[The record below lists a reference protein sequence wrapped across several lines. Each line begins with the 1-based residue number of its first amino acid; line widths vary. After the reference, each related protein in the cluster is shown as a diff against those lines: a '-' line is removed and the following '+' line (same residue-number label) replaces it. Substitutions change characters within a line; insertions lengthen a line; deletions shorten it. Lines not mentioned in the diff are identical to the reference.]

1 MQKKGGFRPIVLRV
15 LLTLLLMAAAAGVT
29 YLSFGTSRTIRRLR
43 RENTALLTQYN
54 ILSHRLDDA
63 LDVMSDIQQRDDN
76 LYRVLLMADPVSEH
90 VRSASYASTNRY
102 EALESLDDAAL
113 VVNVTQKMDLLT
125 RQLYI
130 QSESFNQVVGFFKNH
145 EDMLAHLPAIQP
157 ISNNDLKHT
166 ASGYGS
172 RIDPVYGTVR
182 FHYGMDFTCD
192 IGTPVFAT
200 ADGRIAS
207 TGWEQG
213 YGGVMYTPELPQYL
227 ADRFAEFM
235 PLYRYLQEATPA
247 ATASRLRRREAKSN
261 RSSLV
266 YPSTYISILQDG
278 SVVWATTV
286 PMRKPLKCSPV
297 SRISAISRLSSS
309 KARSQYPISLQ
320 MKQTLNIK
328 L

>member
-1 MQKKGGFRPIVLRV
+1 MLRV

-213 YGGVMYTPELPQYL
+213 YGMTVEIDHGYGYRTRYCHLSAYRSRPGQTVKRGDLIALSGSTGKSTGPHVHYEVVQRGQKVNPVNFYFMDLDAEHYEQIVNL
-227 ADRFAEFM
+227 ADNHGRM
-235 PLYRYLQEATPA
+235 L
-247 ATASRLRRREAKSN
+247 
-261 RSSLV
+261 
-266 YPSTYISILQDG
+266 D
-278 SVVWATTV
+278 
-286 PMRKPLKCSPV
+286 
-297 SRISAISRLSSS
+297 
-309 KARSQYPISLQ
+309 
-320 MKQTLNIK
+320 
-328 L
+328 

>member
-1 MQKKGGFRPIVLRV
+1 MEKLQKKGGFRPTLLHM
-15 LLTLLLMAAAAGVT
+15 LLTLLLMAAAAWAS
-29 YLSFGTSRTIRRLR
+29 YLLFGTSRTIRRLR
-43 RENTALLTQYN
+43 RENGALLTQYN

-76 LYRVLLMADPVSEH
+76 LYRVLLMADPVSQR
-90 VRSASYASTNRY
+90 VRNAGYGGTNRY
-102 EALESLDDAAL
+102 EALESLEDAAL

-200 ADGRIAS
+200 ADGRIVS

-213 YGGVMYTPELPQYL
+213 YGMTVEIDHGYGYRTRYCHLSSYRIRPGQTVKRGDLIALSGSTGKSTGPHVHYEVVQRGQKVNPVNFYFMDLDAEHYEQIVNL
-227 ADRFAEFM
+227 ADNHGKM
-235 PLYRYLQEATPA
+235 L
-247 ATASRLRRREAKSN
+247 
-261 RSSLV
+261 
-266 YPSTYISILQDG
+266 D
-278 SVVWATTV
+278 
-286 PMRKPLKCSPV
+286 
-297 SRISAISRLSSS
+297 
-309 KARSQYPISLQ
+309 
-320 MKQTLNIK
+320 
-328 L
+328 

>member
-1 MQKKGGFRPIVLRV
+1 MQKKGGFRAIVLRV

-102 EALESLDDAAL
+102 EALELLDDAAL

-213 YGGVMYTPELPQYL
+213 YGMTVEIDHGYGYRTRYCHLSAYRSRPGQTVKRGDLIALSGSTGKSTGPHVHYEVVQRGQKVNPVNFYFMDLDAEHYEQIVNL
-227 ADRFAEFM
+227 ADNHGRM
-235 PLYRYLQEATPA
+235 L
-247 ATASRLRRREAKSN
+247 
-261 RSSLV
+261 
-266 YPSTYISILQDG
+266 D
-278 SVVWATTV
+278 
-286 PMRKPLKCSPV
+286 
-297 SRISAISRLSSS
+297 
-309 KARSQYPISLQ
+309 
-320 MKQTLNIK
+320 
-328 L
+328 

>member
-213 YGGVMYTPELPQYL
+213 YGMTVEIDHGYGYRTRYCHLSAYRSRPGQTVKRGDLIALSGSTGKSTGPHVHYEVVQRGQKVNPVNFYFMDLDAEHYEQIVNL
-227 ADRFAEFM
+227 ADNHGRM
-235 PLYRYLQEATPA
+235 L
-247 ATASRLRRREAKSN
+247 
-261 RSSLV
+261 
-266 YPSTYISILQDG
+266 D
-278 SVVWATTV
+278 
-286 PMRKPLKCSPV
+286 
-297 SRISAISRLSSS
+297 
-309 KARSQYPISLQ
+309 
-320 MKQTLNIK
+320 
-328 L
+328 

>member
-1 MQKKGGFRPIVLRV
+1 MQKKGGFRAIVLRV

-213 YGGVMYTPELPQYL
+213 YGMTVEIDHGYGYRTRYCHLSAYRSRPGQTVKRGDLIALSGSTGKSTGPHVHYEVVQRGQKVNPVNFYFMDLDAEHYEQIVNL
-227 ADRFAEFM
+227 ADNHGRM
-235 PLYRYLQEATPA
+235 L
-247 ATASRLRRREAKSN
+247 
-261 RSSLV
+261 
-266 YPSTYISILQDG
+266 D
-278 SVVWATTV
+278 
-286 PMRKPLKCSPV
+286 
-297 SRISAISRLSSS
+297 
-309 KARSQYPISLQ
+309 
-320 MKQTLNIK
+320 
-328 L
+328 

>member
-1 MQKKGGFRPIVLRV
+1 
-15 LLTLLLMAAAAGVT
+15 
-29 YLSFGTSRTIRRLR
+29 
-43 RENTALLTQYN
+43 
-54 ILSHRLDDA
+54 
-63 LDVMSDIQQRDDN
+63 MSDIQQRDDN

-213 YGGVMYTPELPQYL
+213 YGMTVEIDHGYGYRTRYCHLSAYRSRPGQTVKRGDLIALSGSTGKSTGPHVHYEVVQRGQKVNPVNFYFMDLDAEHYEQIVNL
-227 ADRFAEFM
+227 ADNHGRM
-235 PLYRYLQEATPA
+235 L
-247 ATASRLRRREAKSN
+247 
-261 RSSLV
+261 
-266 YPSTYISILQDG
+266 D
-278 SVVWATTV
+278 
-286 PMRKPLKCSPV
+286 
-297 SRISAISRLSSS
+297 
-309 KARSQYPISLQ
+309 
-320 MKQTLNIK
+320 
-328 L
+328 